1 MAVCFAVSVWK
12 QSGLCLYLWF
22 LTCSPSVRIMSFN
35 RVVCLVAWLPLHS
48 IPLLLSS
55 CFDLSHFFPHCPQTA
70 LLLGNSS
77 LAGCLQLLL
86 QSQDC
91 SMYRSILFQGCG
103 LLLFLPLRK
112 LSLVSQHCVLY
123 ISTSNYSFPEHP
135 TKKKYSLWGLTLS
148 ESLGFLLYG
157 VADHAIGDLYRTGRH
172 RCWPAKTDES
182 RDAASLPAL
191 LRCFKTRCK
200 SLVHSVVFTWVFLLK
215 KMQVQCPNPAS
226 RCTLATMPRT
236 SCCKKTCTWATCG
249 LSCQGQLRLILH
261 WDCRPLF
268 WRSAVSFTPPIWDD
282 RPQHMSCIL
291 ELPVPVV
298 RHLER
303 LGSSL
308 MIFEPP
314 SSCKVAFAFSVVL
327 LTGTGTNQK
336 APLQSAAKLIH

>member
-1 MAVCFAVSVWK
+1 MTALYKVELWSGSRFPFMAVCFAVSVWK

-135 TKKKYSLWGLTLS
+135 TKKNIVYEVWLCQNPWVFCYMGLLIMQLAIYI
-148 ESLGFLLYG
+148 ELAGAG
-157 VADHAIGDLYRTGRH
+157 AD
-172 RCWPAKTDES
+172 
-182 RDAASLPAL
+182 LPKLMNPMTL
-191 LRCFKTRCK
+191 LRCLHCCAASKQDAKALFIRSF
-200 SLVHSVVFTWVFLLK
+200 SLEF
-215 KMQVQCPNPAS
+215 
-226 RCTLATMPRT
+226 
-236 SCCKKTCTWATCG
+236 
-249 LSCQGQLRLILH
+249 
-261 WDCRPLF
+261 
-268 WRSAVSFTPPIWDD
+268 
-282 RPQHMSCIL
+282 
-291 ELPVPVV
+291 
-298 RHLER
+298 
-303 LGSSL
+303 
-308 MIFEPP
+308 
-314 SSCKVAFAFSVVL
+314 FS
-327 LTGTGTNQK
+327 
-336 APLQSAAKLIH
+336 